1 MKLDKEEVKYIAR
14 LAKLSFTEDKAERL
28 AEEFTQIL
36 SHFQAIDKID
46 LSDISLELPLDEVKT
61 VLRPDEAKI
70 FENKEKL
77 FKNTKAMRDT
87 YIQVPKIIE

>member
-46 LSDISLELPLDEVKT
+46 LSDISLELPLNEVKT
-61 VLRPDEAKI
+61 VLRADEAKI

-77 FKNTKAMRDT
+77 FRNTKAMRDT